1 MIRVRVRGRVRVRVR
16 VGFHTCCVL
25 LVSRLVLNIMLVGER
40 FLLLPLGLGL
50 GLGYHTATVSVAP
63 GQCKGANPLP
73 FSYRCHP
80 NTPLQVVDLC
90 KGGPRI
96 ANHELCHA
104 PLNGL
109 KVVDLCKGAI
119 APINGQPVQVVA
131 AGGIFDGRGLA
142 MALSL
147 GASAVWV
154 GTRFVN
160 LTPTLT
166 LTLTLILI

>member
-63 GQCKGANPLP
+63 GQCKGTNPLP

-90 KGGPRI
+90 KG
-96 ANHELCHA
+96 A
-104 PLNGL
+104 
-109 KVVDLCKGAI
+109 
-119 APINGQPVQVVA
+119 
-131 AGGIFDGRGLA
+131 
-142 MALSL
+142 
-147 GASAVWV
+147 
-154 GTRFVN
+154 
-160 LTPTLT
+160 LT
-166 LTLTLILI
+166 LTLTVTLTLIHHCRWWTCARVDRGLLTMNSATPR